1 MKIRSNQFQQAS
13 QTAIA
18 DADQRIAVDH
28 GTGIGFS
35 KRQLAMYAEGDAHGE
50 ALRKQAAAIKRWG
63 LDHLP
68 ELLTQAE
75 NNLQAN
81 GVTVLWAEDAAEAN
95 RHVLDII
102 RQHGLKRAVKS
113 KSMVTEEVG
122 LNQAL
127 NAQGIEVV
135 ETDLGEYI
143 VQISDD
149 LPSHIV
155 IPVVHRSKESIR
167 DSFVQQVDM
176 FPDVDTQEM
185 AQFARE
191 LLREK
196 FLQAD
201 LGISGGNFIIAETGA
216 LCLVTNEGNARM
228 VTSLPNVHV
237 ALIGIEKVIGTL
249 EDFATLTQVLPRSAT
264 GQTISV
270 YTHMIHGPRHDNEV
284 DGPEYVYVIFV
295 DNGRSRIYNSNYAE
309 ALACI
314 RCGACLNAC
323 PVYKITGGHAY
334 GWVYP
339 GPIGAVITPL
349 LNGLENAKPLPNASS
364 LCGLCKDV
372 CPVDIDLPGML
383 LDLRYDLV
391 EQNHDPSLW
400 KRGLA
405 LWAAFWAHPALYE
418 ITGKVGALGSNL
430 LPDKLPGVLGGWTN
444 SRTLPKF
451 TSKSFRQR
459 WKGRVTHE

>member
-1 MKIRSNQFQQAS
+1 MKIRSNQFQQLS

-35 KRQLAMYAEGDAHGE
+35 KRQVAMYAEGDAHGE
-50 ALRKQAAAIKRWG
+50 ALRKQAAAIKRRG
-63 LDHLP
+63 LNRLP

-75 NNLQAN
+75 TALQAN
-81 GVTVLWAEDAAEAN
+81 GFQVLWAQDAAEAN
-95 RHVLDII
+95 QHVSDII
-102 RQHGLKRAVKS
+102 RGHGLTRAVKS
-113 KSMVTEEVG
+113 KSMVTEEVA

-127 NAQGIEVV
+127 EAQGVEVV

-143 VQISDD
+143 VQISAD

-155 IPVVHRSKESIR
+155 IPVVHRSKDSIR
-167 DSFVQQVDM
+167 DSFIQEAGM
-176 FPDVDTQEM
+176 SPDADTQEM

-191 LLREK
+191 HLREK
-196 FLQAD
+196 FLSAD
-201 LGISGGNFIIAETGA
+201 LGISGGNFIIAETGT

-228 VTSLPNVHV
+228 VTSLPNVHI
-237 ALIGIEKVIGTL
+237 ALVGIEKVIGSL

-270 YTHMIHGPRHDNEV
+270 YTHMIHGPRSADET
-284 DGPEYVYVIFV
+284 DGPEHVYVIFV
-295 DNGRSRIYNSNYAE
+295 DNGRSRIFESKYAE

-372 CPVDIDLPGML
+372 CPVEIDLHGML
-383 LDLRYDLV
+383 LDLRHDLV
-391 EQNHDPSLW
+391 EQNQSAALW
-400 KRGLA
+400 KRGVE
-405 LWAAFWAHPALYE
+405 LWAAFWAYPALYAF
-418 ITGKVGALGSNL
+418 TGKIGALGSRL
-430 LPDKLPGVLGGWTN
+430 LPEKLPGVLGGWTN
-444 SRTLPKF
+444 SRSLPEF
-451 TSKSFRQR
+451 ADKSFRQR
-459 WKGRVTHE
+459 WQGRVNHE